1 MSRAINLRMAEADVR
16 ERCHESG
23 VSISAIE
30 PLKSGGTHLVCKTSA
45 GADEIR
51 LRLMNHIIHGAVQ
64 RYRFYRPGVPT

>member
-1 MSRAINLRMAEADVR
+1 MSRAINLLMAEADVR
-16 ERCHESG
+16 DRCRESG

-30 PLKSGGTHLVCKTSA
+30 PLKSGGTHLVCKTSE

-64 RYRFYRPGVPT
+64 RHRFYRRGAPT

>member
-1 MSRAINLRMAEADVR
+1 MSRAVNLRMAEADVR
-16 ERCHESG
+16 DRCQESG

-30 PLKSGGTHLVCKTSA
+30 PLTSGGTHLICTTSE

-64 RYRFYRPGVPT
+64 RYCFYRPDAPT